1 MSTDTEEKPEV
12 VAYRVKII
20 EAKIDT
26 LAEKFDRF
34 HLEVSSKMCPSPG
47 SCVQL
52 SQVVDRLDKAREED
66 RQRLIKLEE
75 GHAAIRKENDDK
87 AAFVRGAI
95 WVAGGI
101 GTVLGMVGPL
111 IVSAVKTHFSSKG

>member
-20 EAKIDT
+20 ESKVDLLT
-26 LAEKFDRF
+26 EKFDRF
-34 HLEVSSKMCPSPG
+34 HLDIASKMCPSPG
-47 SCVQL
+47 ACVQL
-52 SQVVDRLDKAREED
+52 GSIVKRLDDAREEG
-66 RQRLIKLEE
+66 RQRLIRLEQ
-75 GHAAIRKENDDK
+75 GQASLRKETDDK

-101 GTVLGMVGPL
+101 GTALGMVGPL
-111 IVSAVKTHFSSKG
+111 IVSGIKAHFSKG